1 MDEIT
6 TKSEPNH
13 TVEGSCSS
21 SLSTPEPEGEVVVQ
35 DPVQRQKRKGGRK
48 PIYATSE
55 ERKQRNRQAQAA
67 FRERRTEYIKQ
78 LETTIKHNEE
88 ALHSLQQSHRNAA
101 DECLMLRYKNSLLE
115 RILLEKGVDVQ
126 AELRLRGGSPNLP
139 PNRLPTSQPSH
150 SPSLAQT
157 SPGPATHLPKLEP
170 IPVSQVHREG
180 GYIMHSPQ
188 LQTTPS
194 SHVSSPVATKSTAFG
209 LQGGISP
216 TAADIQHQHQHQQQ
230 YKPHP
235 YHRTQ
240 IPPQSGGFGPGL
252 TSAAT
257 ESIEPTPILP
267 SRIPPTYYLSS
278 FQKQYNQLGKSG
290 HPDFYFLFCVSTP
303 EHYFADT
310 GCAEQEY
317 DARSSSV
324 DGPDPPE
331 GSTAADY
338 TSQQSLPRI
347 QQRHNPIS
355 TSSDAEGM
363 TASTSYIEQFDPM
376 MDPDPFGLSAS
387 MHFPTPFTYGQGHGR
402 Q

>member
-1 MDEIT
+1 MDDVA
-6 TKSEPNH
+6 TKSEPHH

-21 SLSTPEPEGEVVVQ
+21 SLSTPEPEGEVVIQ

-150 SPSLAQT
+150 GSSLEQAP
-157 SPGPATHLPKLEP
+157 PGPTTHLPKLEP

-180 GYIMHSPQ
+180 SYIMQSPQ
-188 LQTTPS
+188 LQTSPS
-194 SHVSSPVATKSTAFG
+194 SHMSSPVATKSTAFG
-209 LQGGISP
+209 LQGTVSP
-216 TAADIQHQHQHQQQ
+216 TAADIQHQQQ

-235 YHRTQ
+235 YHRAQ
-240 IPPQSGGFGPGL
+240 LSPQAGGFGPGI

-267 SRIPPTYYLSS
+267 SRIPPTYYLSP
-278 FQKQYNQLGKSG
+278 FQKQYNQL
-290 HPDFYFLFCVSTP
+290 
-303 EHYFADT
+303 
-310 GCAEQEY
+310 EQEY

-338 TSQQSLPRI
+338 QSQQSLPRI
-347 QQRHNPIS
+347 QQRHHPIS

-363 TASTSYIEQFDPM
+363 TASTSFIEQFDPM

-387 MHFPTPFTYGQGHGR
+387 MHFPTPFTYTQSHGR

>member
-1 MDEIT
+1 MDEVT
-6 TKSEPNH
+6 TKSEPNN
-13 TVEGSCSS
+13 TIEGSCSS

-35 DPVQRQKRKGGRK
+35 DTVQRQKRKGGRK

-88 ALHSLQQSHRNAA
+88 ALHGLQQSHRNAA

-139 PNRLPTSQPSH
+139 PSRLPPTSQPSH
-150 SPSLAQT
+150 ASSLAQ
-157 SPGPATHLPKLEP
+157 SPPGQAGLVQKLEP
-170 IPVSQVHREG
+170 ISVSHVRRESS
-180 GYIMHSPQ
+180 YVMHSPQ
-188 LQTTPS
+188 LQPTPT
-194 SHVSSPVATKSTAFG
+194 SHVSSPVATKSPAFG

-216 TAADIQHQHQHQQQ
+216 TAEMHSQQQQ

-235 YHRTQ
+235 YHRPQISTQ
-240 IPPQSGGFGPGL
+240 PGSFGPGI
-252 TSAAT
+252 TSASA
-257 ESIEPTPILP
+257 ENIEPTPVLP
-267 SRIPPTYYLSS
+267 SRIPPTYYLSP
-278 FQKQYNQLGKSG
+278 FQKQYN
-290 HPDFYFLFCVSTP
+290 H
-303 EHYFADT
+303 
-310 GCAEQEY
+310 AEQEY

-324 DGPDPPE
+324 DGPDPSE
-331 GSTAADY
+331 GSPVDY
-338 TSQQSLPRI
+338 QSQQPLPRI
-347 QQRHNPIS
+347 QQRHNP
-355 TSSDAEGM
+355 TSSSGDAEAM
-363 TASTSYIEQFDPM
+363 TASSSYIEQYDPM

-387 MHFPTPFTYGQGHGR
+387 MHFPTPFTYAQGQGR

>member
-1 MDEIT
+1 MRSVPIDHSGSRNGVMDEVA
-6 TKSEPNH
+6 TKSEPHH

-21 SLSTPEPEGEVVVQ
+21 SLSTPEPEGEVVIQ

-88 ALHSLQQSHRNAA
+88 TLHSLQQSHRNAA

-126 AELRLRGGSPNLP
+126 TELRLRGGSPNLP

-150 SPSLAQT
+150 GSSLAQT
-157 SPGPATHLPKLEP
+157 SPGPATHIPKLEP
-170 IPVSQVHREG
+170 ISVSQVHHEG
-180 GYIMHSPQ
+180 SYIMQSPQ
-188 LQTTPS
+188 HQASPS

-209 LQGGISP
+209 LQGTVSP
-216 TAADIQHQHQHQQQ
+216 TAADIQHQQQ

-235 YHRTQ
+235 YHRAQ
-240 IPPQSGGFGPGL
+240 LSPQASGFRPGI

-257 ESIEPTPILP
+257 KSIEPTPILP
-267 SRIPPTYYLSS
+267 SRIPPTYYLSP
-278 FQKQYNQLGKSG
+278 FQKQYNQL
-290 HPDFYFLFCVSTP
+290 
-303 EHYFADT
+303 
-310 GCAEQEY
+310 EQEY

-338 TSQQSLPRI
+338 QSQSLPRI
-347 QQRHNPIS
+347 QQRHHPIS

-387 MHFPTPFTYGQGHGR
+387 MHFPTPFTYTQSHGR